1 MSDYGYGRRG
11 GSDQRRSGSRGD
23 DDNYDDRG
31 RSTLQRLDSI
41 QDPGK
46 RYLLRE
52 CIGSG
57 VCGDV
62 YEAIDQQAGTI
73 SCPRRKDIHDTP
85 SFYRKQKGCGEGAKA
100 HA

>member
-1 MSDYGYGRRG
+1 MNDYGYGRRG
-11 GSDQRRSGSRGD
+11 GKEHHGRGGGRGD
-23 DDNYDDRG
+23 DEDDLDDRG
-31 RSTLQRLDSI
+31 KNTLQRLDSV

-62 YEAIDQQAGTI
+62 FEAIDQQAGIVTRI
-73 SCPRRKDIHDTP
+73 YPLLLESTM
-85 SFYRKQKGCGEGAKA
+85 Q
-100 HA
+100 